1 MEIEKEKLKSF
12 LLDLDLITP
21 KKFVEMERLADK
33 NNQKVE
39 EVLIAKEIL
48 EEEKIAR
55 IKAHILG
62 IPFINLEEINVSVEA
77 LKTISENFARANNVV
92 PFKKKEDQLEI
103 AMLNPGD
110 LEIIET
116 IKKSTGLNV
125 IPRLTTSEGIKN
137 VLNQY
142 QDSLKSEV
150 DKIFNSAEAEAVRVI
165 GEEEDESVDDLEKV
179 AKELPVI
186 KIVDIIIK
194 HAILQRA
201 SDIHIEPQEEELIV
215 RYRIDGILKDMMKLP
230 IEVSSGVVARIKVLS
245 NLKLD
250 EHRLPQ
256 DGRFKIQKKDYKY
269 SLRVSILPVSGGE
282 KIVMRLLSESEE
294 VMTLEEIGL
303 RDNALRIVEEALK
316 KTSGMILVSGPT
328 GSGKTTTLY
337 SILNKLNTPKVNIS
351 TIEDPIEY
359 QVSRINQTQVKKK
372 AGFTFASG
380 LRALVRQDPDVLMVG
395 EIRDGETAKLA
406 TNAALTGHLV
416 LSTLHTTSAAGT
428 ASRLIDMEVEPFL
441 VSSTINVII
450 AQRLLR
456 VLYTSKKS
464 YFLSDDEV
472 ENLKKYCDLEKITQ
486 ILKER
491 NIINKDQTI
500 KDIKFFKPIETEKA
514 PDGYRG
520 RVAAFEVLKVTEEIK
535 NLIVQRAS
543 SSKIKEEARKEGMV
557 TMLEDGIIKAAQGVT
572 SIEEVLRVLIE

>member
-12 LLDLDLITP
+12 LLDLDLITL

-33 NNQKVE
+33 NNEKVE